1 MTVSSPT
8 YDLVILLDPDAEEQT
23 RAKIIADAR
32 SAIDASGEVLRH
44 DTWGNRALSYPIQ
57 RRTSAEYHLLQLRA
71 ASPELL
77 SRLNR
82 SLRITD
88 GILRF
93 RIIKLKPG
101 VPEPPDM
108 ATSGVVSGG
117 TASDSEVSPSAPAGG
132 APPASGGGAQ
142 ASGGVTPAGDTP
154 APASDTPA
162 PVSDT
167 PAPAADP
174 PASGGD
180 VTSGGDAATAAAA
193 QAPEPGS
200 AGSPEAAE
208 RVRAD
213 ST

>member
-57 RRTSAEYHLLQLRA
+57 RRTSAEYHLLQFRA
-71 ASPELL
+71 ADPGLL

-88 GILRF
+88 GIIRF

-108 ATSGVVSGG
+108 ATSDIGSGAAG
-117 TASDSEVSPSAPAGG
+117 TDPEGSASASTGTG
-132 APPASGGGAQ
+132 PPAS
-142 ASGGVTPAGDTP
+142 SGGSP
-154 APASDTPA
+154 APASDPA
-162 PVSDT
+162 
-167 PAPAADP
+167 
-174 PASGGD
+174 
-180 VTSGGDAATAAAA
+180 TSGGDAAGGGAARAS
-193 QAPEPGS
+193 EPGD
-200 AGSPEAAE
+200 AGAAEDAE
-208 RVRAD
+208 RVQAG